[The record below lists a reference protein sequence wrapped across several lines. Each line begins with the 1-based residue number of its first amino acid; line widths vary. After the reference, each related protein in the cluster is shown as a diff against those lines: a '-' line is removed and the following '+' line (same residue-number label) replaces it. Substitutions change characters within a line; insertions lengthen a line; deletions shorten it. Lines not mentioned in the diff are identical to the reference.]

1 MQITSKSFADSL
13 QQTAT
18 GVSSKSAAST
28 SAATPAATEN
38 RFLTLLVA
46 QMKNQDPLNPL
57 DNAQVT
63 SQMAQ
68 INTVQGIGQM
78 NVSMTQMLTEFQNL
92 QAVTLAGRGVLTAG
106 NTMNLAAVQ
115 GGGQQAYGGFDLSAA
130 ASGVSIEIR
139 DASGKVVRTLALG
152 AQPVGPQTFTWDGL
166 DDNGKAMVPGTFTFN
181 VSATANGR
189 AVPADTLI
197 ASTVIGVSNG
207 ANGIRLNLGSGGVV
221 GYGDVRMVM

>member
-13 QQTAT
+13 HQTAA
-18 GVSSKSAAST
+18 GVSSKST
-28 SAATPAATEN
+28 AATPDATEN

-92 QAVTLAGRGVLTAG
+92 QAVTLAGRDVLVAG
-106 NTMNLAAVQ
+106 DTMNLAAAQ
-115 GGGQQAYGGFDLSAA
+115 GGSPQARGGFDLGTA

-139 DASGKVVRTLALG
+139 DASGKVVRTLSLG
-152 AQPVGPQTFTWDGL
+152 AQPAGLQTFTWDGL
-166 DDNGKAMVPGTFTFN
+166 DDNGKTMVPGTFTFN
-181 VSATANGR
+181 VSASANGNT
-189 AVPADTLI
+189 VSADTL
-197 ASTVIGVSNG
+197 TVARVEGVSRG
-207 ANGIRLNLGSGGVV
+207 PDGIRLNLGSSGVL